1 MGEKWIQKAIERPGS
16 LRKSLHV
23 PEGEK
28 IPAKKLQK
36 ASHSDNPTL
45 AKRANL
51 AMTLKKLHKRHG
63 GEV

>member
-1 MGEKWIQKAIERPGS
+1 MGEKWIQKAIEHPGS

-23 PEGEK
+23 PEGEN

>member
-1 MGEKWIQKAIERPGS
+1 MSDNWIKSAIKSPGS

-23 PEGEK
+23 KEGEN
-28 IPAKKLQK
+28 IPAKKLTK
-36 ASHSDNPTL
+36 AAHSDNPTL

>member
-1 MGEKWIQKAIERPGS
+1 MSDKWIQDAIKNKGS
-16 LRKSLHV
+16 LRKSLHT
-23 PEGEK
+23 PEGEN
-28 IPAKKLQK
+28 ISAKKLQK